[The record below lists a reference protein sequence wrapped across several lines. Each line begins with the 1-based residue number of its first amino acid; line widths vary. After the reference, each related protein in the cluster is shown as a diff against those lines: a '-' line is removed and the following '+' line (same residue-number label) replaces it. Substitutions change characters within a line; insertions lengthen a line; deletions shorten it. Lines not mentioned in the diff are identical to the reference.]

1 MIRSI
6 NVKWITT
13 CFFKSQFAF
22 PFFIYSKNEQP
33 KIFLFICF
41 ITAVDFHRKN
51 VNNIFCFISK
61 QKQLLHPH
69 PHSTQYQVNRKKL
82 FCATTLLI
90 QRMLEF
96 VSFFCFGMIFIFLT
110 LTMSGINASR
120 IRIMCSINLNKI
132 YKEYF
137 VPIYN
142 V

>member
-1 MIRSI
+1 MDY
-6 NVKWITT
+6 NL
-13 CFFKSQFAF
+13 FFLNHSLLF
-22 PFFIYSKNEQP
+22 PFLSIARMNSQ

-96 VSFFCFGMIFIFLT
+96 VSFFFCFGMIFIFLT
-110 LTMSGINASR
+110 LTMSAINASR

-137 VPIYN
+137 VPI
-142 V
+142 

>member
-1 MIRSI
+1 MLSGLQPVFL
-6 NVKWITT
+6 NH
-13 CFFKSQFAF
+13 SLLF
-22 PFFIYSKNEQP
+22 PFLSIARMNSQ

-96 VSFFCFGMIFIFLT
+96 VSFFLFRYDFHFLT
-110 LTMSGINASR
+110 LTMSAINASR
-120 IRIMCSINLNKI
+120 IRIMCSMNLNKI
-132 YKEYF
+132 YKDYF
-137 VPIYN
+137 V
-142 V
+142 

>member
-1 MIRSI
+1 MYIDKIWRVGLIICMISSI

-22 PFFIYSKNEQP
+22 QFLSIARMNSQ

-69 PHSTQYQVNRKKL
+69 PHSTQYQVNRKKAVL
-82 FCATTLLI
+82 CNHIIDTK
-90 QRMLEF
+90 
-96 VSFFCFGMIFIFLT
+96 
-110 LTMSGINASR
+110 NA
-120 IRIMCSINLNKI
+120 
-132 YKEYF
+132 
-137 VPIYN
+137 
-142 V
+142 

>member
-6 NVKWITT
+6 NVKWITA
-13 CFFKSQFAF
+13 CFLNHSLLF
-22 PFFIYSKNEQP
+22 PFLSIARMNSQ

-96 VSFFCFGMIFIFLT
+96 VSFFLFRYDFHFFD
-110 LTMSGINASR
+110 A
-120 IRIMCSINLNKI
+120 
-132 YKEYF
+132 
-137 VPIYN
+137 YN
-142 V
+142 VWHQCK

>member
-1 MIRSI
+1 MLSGLQLFFRNHSLLFIFLSI
-6 NVKWITT
+6 ARMN
-13 CFFKSQFAF
+13 
-22 PFFIYSKNEQP
+22 SK

-96 VSFFCFGMIFIFLT
+96 VSFFLFRYDFHFLT
-110 LTMSGINASR
+110 LTMSAINASR
-120 IRIMCSINLNKI
+120 IRIMCSIVLNKI

-137 VPIYN
+137 VPI
-142 V
+142 

>member
-1 MIRSI
+1 MLFIFLSI
-6 NVKWITT
+6 ARMN
-13 CFFKSQFAF
+13 SQ
-22 PFFIYSKNEQP
+22 

-96 VSFFCFGMIFIFLT
+96 VSFFLFRYDFHFLT
-110 LTMSGINASR
+110 LTMSAINASR

-137 VPIYN
+137 VPI
-142 V
+142 

>member
-1 MIRSI
+1 MDY
-6 NVKWITT
+6 NL
-13 CFFKSQFAF
+13 FFKSQLAF
-22 PFFIYSKNEQP
+22 QFLSIARMNSQ
-33 KIFLFICF
+33 KIFLLICF

-110 LTMSGINASR
+110 LRMSAINASG
-120 IRIMCSINLNKI
+120 IRIMCSINLNQI
-132 YKEYF
+132 HKEYF
-137 VPIYN
+137 VAI
-142 V
+142 